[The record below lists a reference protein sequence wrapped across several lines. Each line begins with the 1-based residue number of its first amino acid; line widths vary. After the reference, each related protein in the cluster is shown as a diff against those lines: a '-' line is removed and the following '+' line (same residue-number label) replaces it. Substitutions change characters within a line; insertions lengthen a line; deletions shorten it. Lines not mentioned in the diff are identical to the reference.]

1 LPVNASHR
9 HTHGTPTRRLT
20 FVLCLTV
27 AYTVVEV
34 IGGLLSDSLALLA
47 DAGHMMIDNVAL
59 FLALVA
65 AWFAQRP
72 ADPARTY
79 GYHRVEILAALA
91 NGVTLVV
98 VCGFIAWEAWE
109 RFREPAVVR
118 SGLMAAVAAGGLAVN
133 FVAARILHGGHGLN
147 VRAAYLHVLGDLLG
161 SLGAL
166 AAAALIALYGFT
178 WADPLASL
186 LICVVI
192 LVSTIRLLFDS
203 LNVLMEGAPSHLDI
217 DEIRRCLAGTAGVD
231 GVHDLHVWS
240 LVGGTPLLTAHLVVD
255 HTIAPTEVVR
265 QAGRALRDRFGI
277 DHSTLQVDPPDYN
290 VLLNEPGA
298 AVAPVTGRGS
308 SPEPDPG
315 RSR

>member
-1 LPVNASHR
+1 MPANTSHR
-9 HTHGTPTRRLT
+9 HTHGTPTRGLAL
-20 FVLCLTV
+20 VLGLTV
-27 AYTVVEV
+27 AYTVAEV
-34 IGGLLSDSLALLA
+34 VGGLLSHSLALLA
-47 DAGHMMIDNVAL
+47 DAGHMMIDNLAL

-72 ADPARTY
+72 PDPARTY
-79 GYHRVEILAALA
+79 GYRRVEILAALA

-98 VCGFIAWEAWE
+98 VCLFIAWEAWE
-109 RFREPAVVR
+109 RFGEPAVVR

-133 FVAARILHGGHGLN
+133 FVAARILHRTHRGLN

-166 AAAALIALYGFT
+166 AAAALIALYGWT
-178 WADPLASL
+178 WADPLASV

-203 LNVLMEGAPSHLDI
+203 LNVLMEGAPAHLDI
-217 DEIRRCLAGTAGVD
+217 EEIRRCLAGTAGVD

-240 LVGGTPLLTAHLVVD
+240 LAGGTPLLTAHLVVD

-265 QAGRALRDRFGI
+265 QAGRSLRLRFGI

-290 VLLNEPGA
+290 VLLNEPARAGSE
-298 AVAPVTGRGS
+298 GGSHERG
-308 SPEPDPG
+308 DDK
-315 RSR
+315 